1 MDQDFVKK
9 RLEKDLEDLK
19 RMIALHF
26 EQRKKDENE
35 LEELKSHIDKRKQV
49 KRWPNGQKLPLM
61 IRVIRTFQMREE
73 QLRLRAERERER
85 QEFERLEKERKAE
98 EEGLLDFRIV

>member
-35 LEELKSHIDKRKQV
+35 LEELKSRIDKRKQV
-49 KRWPNGQKLPLM
+49 LRWPNGQKITLNYQSLYVNF
-61 IRVIRTFQMREE
+61 RWEKNNSD
-73 QLRLRAERERER
+73 
-85 QEFERLEKERKAE
+85 LEPSVNAKDKNSSAWKKKEKPKKK
-98 EEGLLDFRIV
+98 VC

>member
-26 EQRKKDENE
+26 EQRKKDESE
-35 LEELKSHIDKRKQV
+35 LEELKNRIDKRKQV
-49 KRWPNGQKLPLM
+49 HKLYH
-61 IRVIRTFQMREE
+61 IIDQMVKYN
-73 QLRLRAERERER
+73 R
-85 QEFERLEKERKAE
+85 QN
-98 EEGLLDFRIV
+98 LLINFR

>member
-26 EQRKKDENE
+26 EQRKKDESE
-35 LEELKSHIDKRKQV
+35 LEELKTRIDKRKQV
-49 KRWPNGQKLPLM
+49 PGLSSD
-61 IRVIRTFQMREE
+61 QMVKSSNV
-73 QLRLRAERERER
+73 A
-85 QEFERLEKERKAE
+85 
-98 EEGLLDFRIV
+98 

>member
-35 LEELKSHIDKRKQV
+35 LEELKSRIDKRKQV
-49 KRWPNGQKLPLM
+49 LRWPSGQQLP
-61 IRVIRTFQMREE
+61 
-73 QLRLRAERERER
+73 
-85 QEFERLEKERKAE
+85 
-98 EEGLLDFRIV
+98 